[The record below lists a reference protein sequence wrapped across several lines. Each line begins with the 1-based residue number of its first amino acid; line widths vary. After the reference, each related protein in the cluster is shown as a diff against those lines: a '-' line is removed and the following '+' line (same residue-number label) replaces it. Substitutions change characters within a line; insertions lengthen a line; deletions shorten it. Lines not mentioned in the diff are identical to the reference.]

1 MMTAALATHVHA
13 TVVEPATFEEKVGN
27 SASVVLG
34 KVVRTE
40 SKWDADHRYILTY
53 STFAVEKTLK
63 GTPSAEITV
72 VTPGGAVDD
81 IHQDTIGVPQ
91 FSVGSEHVVFTKNT
105 RLGPTVLYFDQGAYD
120 VASDSRGRRMVVP
133 LETGAV
139 VTSSQ
144 TSIATQ
150 AESPRSIE
158 AFERA
163 VRNTQT
169 GVQQKV
175 EMEMV
180 RGRESEQNSI
190 MAVVMRNRA
199 LIALA
204 LAGLAFATWQLLR
217 RG

>member
-1 MMTAALATHVHA
+1 MVTAALAANAHA

-27 SASVVLG
+27 AASVVLG

-40 SKWDADHRYILTY
+40 SKWDSDHRYILTY
-53 STFAVEKTLK
+53 STFTVEKTLK
-63 GTPSAEITV
+63 GTPASEITL

-91 FSVGSEHVVFTKNT
+91 FSVGSEHIVFTKNT

-139 VTSSQ
+139 VTSNQ
-144 TSIATQ
+144 TNIAAQT
-150 AESPRSIE
+150 ESPRSIE

-169 GVQQKV
+169 GVQQKA

-199 LIALA
+199 LVALA

-217 RG
+217 RS